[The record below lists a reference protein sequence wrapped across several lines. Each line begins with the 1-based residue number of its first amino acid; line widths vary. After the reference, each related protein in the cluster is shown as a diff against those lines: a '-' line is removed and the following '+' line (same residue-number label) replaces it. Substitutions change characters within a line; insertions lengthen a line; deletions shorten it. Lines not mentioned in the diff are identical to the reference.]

1 MGAAP
6 QALSSQDRVGPVV
19 AEEQGGLS
27 ERFVRERG
35 FKMRRGFTLLEV
47 IIATAVV
54 GLIGVSIY
62 GAVDRSFELKE
73 EVAEYSERYRQ
84 AYVALDRMTRELS
97 SAFVSN
103 HVEQGEPRFETL
115 FMGEDDEI
123 RFTAF
128 SNTVLRAGARQGDQE
143 TIAYRLDAD
152 PAGIETNGKCLI
164 RWSAHACS
172 RTQRTTARGASR

>member
-1 MGAAP
+1 
-6 QALSSQDRVGPVV
+6 
-19 AEEQGGLS
+19 
-27 ERFVRERG
+27 
-35 FKMRRGFTLLEV
+35 MRRGFTLLEV

-84 AYVALDRMTRELS
+84 AYVALDRITRELS

-128 SNTVLRAGARQGDQE
+128 SNTVLRRRPSRRSRDHRLPIGCGPGRYRDERKMPDSMVGTTPARGRRGRQQGARSRRDL
-143 TIAYRLDAD
+143 RRR
-152 PAGIETNGKCLI
+152 PAALELP
-164 RWSAHACS
+164 RSA
-172 RTQRTTARGASR
+172 